1 MAVTMARHVES
12 VVESGAASVVMTHQG
27 VVEPRSIRRREWSR
41 FVAITTACRVEPV
54 AGSGAVSIVVTCQRV
69 VEPCG
74 IHRREWSR
82 VMAITVACQ
91 GVQAYRPKLG

>member
-54 AGSGAVSIVVTCQRV
+54 VGSGGAVQNPSQE
-69 VEPCG
+69 VEQNCG
-74 IHRREWSR
+74 RY
-82 VMAITVACQ
+82 C
-91 GVQAYRPKLG
+91 GLP